1 MEDKVMMKDWKYPL
15 TNIGKRGNCHQ
26 PRPTAKIRDAEG
38 RELMSFAGLP
48 YRRNHEAVAMAS
60 EFCEVMNRMYK
71 QRSNCDVGTAEEQGQ
86 RFTKVC
92 TANSR
97 DGVRGLC
104 SESCPFGRD
113 YQSECALAWAQ
124 LPYESEV
131 AE

>member
-26 PRPTAKIRDAEG
+26 PRPTAKVRDAEG

-60 EFCEVMNRMYK
+60 EFCEVMNRMCK
-71 QRSNCDVGTAEEQGQ
+71 QRRNCEVGTPEEQSA
-86 RFTKVC
+86 RFDRFCHDHRSPEKGC
-92 TANSR
+92 G
-97 DGVRGLC
+97 D
-104 SESCPFGRD
+104 CPLNGRPCC
-113 YQSECALAWAQ
+113 ELAWAQ